1 MIWNERKWKKVKE
14 NKRKLKKIKENEIY
28 NKMKSNETEWMKW
41 NIMKWN

>member
-28 NKMKSNETEWMKW
+28 NKMKSNETEWMKL
-41 NIMKWN
+41 NIMKLN